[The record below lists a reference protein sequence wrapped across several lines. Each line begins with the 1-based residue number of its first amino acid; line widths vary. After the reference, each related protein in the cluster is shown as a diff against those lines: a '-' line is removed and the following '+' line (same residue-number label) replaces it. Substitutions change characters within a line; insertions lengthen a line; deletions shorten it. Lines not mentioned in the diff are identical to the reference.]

1 MLCPNEVC
9 VGSGIPFASLWE
21 RICVMITLDPQST
34 ALVLV
39 DLQKGIVGRP
49 FEPHAGEQ
57 VVQNGK
63 KLAERFRKA
72 GAPVV
77 LVNVGFSKD
86 FKDAL
91 RQPVDQPNVMPP
103 GGYPADFSEIVEG
116 LDGPGDLFV
125 TKRQWGAFYGTE
137 LDLQLRRRGIRSI
150 VLGGIAT
157 NIGVE
162 STARDAWERGYS
174 LVFAEDATSSLS
186 SDMHRFAF
194 EKIFPRIG
202 YVVQSDDVIFS

>member
-1 MLCPNEVC
+1 M
-9 VGSGIPFASLWE
+9 IAFA
-21 RICVMITLDPQST
+21 PQST

-49 FEPHAGEQ
+49 LEPHSGER
-57 VVQNGK
+57 VIQNGGM
-63 KLAERFRKA
+63 LAERFRKA
-72 GAPVV
+72 GASVV

-86 FKDAL
+86 FKDVL

-103 GGYPADFSEIVEG
+103 GGYPSDFSEIVEG
-116 LDGPGDLFV
+116 LAGPGDLFI

-137 LDLQLRRRGIRSI
+137 LDLQLRRRGIHSI
-150 VLGGIAT
+150 VLGGVAT

-162 STARDAWERGYS
+162 STARQAWELGYS
-174 LVFAEDATSSLS
+174 LVFVEDATSSMS
-186 SDMHRFAF
+186 ADMHRFAF

-202 YVVQSDDVIFS
+202 SVVQSVDVTFS